1 MRDHKAR
8 ERLYRRLLRQQRI
21 EALVARS
28 LTKRRRN
35 WLDRLVVTIVTR
47 LAPHDDEAF
56 MRDPLTDDAPEF
68 DPRELQ
74 RLRGSGGRHG
84 LPPG

>member
-21 EALVARS
+21 EVLLARS

-35 WLDRLVVTIVTR
+35 WFDRLVVSLVTR
-47 LAPHDDEAF
+47 LAPRDNEGF
-56 MRDPLTDDAPEF
+56 MRDPLTDDPPEF
-68 DPRELQ
+68 DPGELQ
-74 RLRGSGGRHG
+74 RLRGSGGRHV
-84 LPPG
+84 PPA